1 MAEVVMELRTD
12 LIRGTFL
19 GMIILGI
26 GSRLLMRVVAHMEGR
41 VPVFTPEGSI
51 AVVFYGTVAGAF
63 SGLIYHLLRRFVRK
77 PWVRTVAFITICELV
92 AWRGVSGLLPVPQ
105 AMFMALALVHLVIVD
120 VLGRRSR
127 TAPAGSGG
135 DQVQPAF

>member
-1 MAEVVMELRTD
+1 MTLRAD
-12 LIRGTFL
+12 LIRGTLL

-63 SGLIYHLLRRFVRK
+63 SGLIYYLLRRFVRK
-77 PWVRTVAFITICELV
+77 PWVRTAAFITICELV
-92 AWRGVSGLLPVPQ
+92 AWRGVSGLLPLPQ
-105 AMFMALALVHLVIVD
+105 VMFMALALFYLVIVD

-127 TAPAGSGG
+127 PAPATSGG